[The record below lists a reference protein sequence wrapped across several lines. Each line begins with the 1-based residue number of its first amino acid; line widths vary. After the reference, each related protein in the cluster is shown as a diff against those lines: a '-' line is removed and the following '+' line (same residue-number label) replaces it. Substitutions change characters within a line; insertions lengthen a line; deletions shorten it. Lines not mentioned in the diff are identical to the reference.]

1 MTKKKKVN
9 QRLINA
15 NVPQQKFPGDVQ
27 RAAGTVFFALTHFT
41 E

>member
-1 MTKKKKVN
+1 MTKKKKKVN

-27 RAAGTVFFALTHFT
+27 RAAGTLCTSGFS
-41 E
+41 